1 MTMAASDFFS
11 LAQPPSARVEAAFFT
26 ALKTGNRTFK
36 KTGAGRFSELDAK
49 LVQVLS
55 SVKKRHGELLDIGIS
70 SGITTLEL
78 ADALTAAGHKFRIT
92 ATDLS
97 LDAYIVDVMSGCR
110 ALVDRSGHPLQYE
123 ICGRTMRPWRRRL
136 DYLSGMIALRGAAN
150 RILAPRARSALA
162 AGHIVNRVRLISPR
176 LEKRPDIAVQEDDV
190 TASNI
195 GFVGR
200 FDIVRA
206 ANILNRDYFDEA
218 TLRRAIGNVTRYLSG
233 PGALLLVARTH
244 ADGRHDATMFE
255 VAADCRSF
263 TVVERFGEGSEVEDL
278 VLETKATV

>member
-1 MTMAASDFFS
+1 MAASDFFS
-11 LAQPPSARVEAAFFT
+11 LAKPPSPRVEAAFFT
-26 ALKTGNRTFK
+26 ALKTGNQTFK
-36 KTGAGRFSELDAK
+36 KTGAGRFAELDAK
-49 LVQVLS
+49 LLQILS
-55 SVKKRHGELLDIGIS
+55 SGKTRHGALLDIGVS

-78 ADALTAAGHKFRIT
+78 ADALAAAGHVFRIT

-97 LDAYIVDVMSGCR
+97 LDAYIVEVMSGCR

-123 ICGRTMRPWRRRL
+123 IYGRTMRPWRRRL
-136 DYLSGMIALRGAAN
+136 DYVSGMIAVRGAAN

-162 AGHIVNRVRLISPR
+162 AGRVLNSVRLISPR
-176 LEKRPDIAVQEDDV
+176 LEKRRDITVQEDDV

-244 ADGRHDATMFE
+244 GDGRHDATIFE

-263 TVVERFGEGSEVEDL
+263 VVVDRFGQGSEVEAL
-278 VLETKATV
+278 VLEAHGTPTV